1 MLKHT
6 FHNDLSLNLKNLY
19 GSSQLPPASAINNM
33 LTMYVCFEIIIF
45 LQGLH
50 LKSITN
56 ARRGWGYSEYVAEE
70 LSEQGPS
77 LSVCH

>member
-19 GSSQLPPASAINNM
+19 SSSQLPPASVINNM
-33 LTMYVCFEIIIF
+33 LTMYVCFAIIIF

-56 ARRGWGYSEYVAEE
+56 AKGGGYSEYVAEE